1 MCQGGFLEKEHGEKD
16 ASVNAKS
23 HGLESLSVDLVLSRS
38 GQVLLS
44 RHNEGFGL
52 REVFPEPSERTKL
65 RHRGM
70 HPMVFHGLDFLP
82 VGSRQLSL

>member
-1 MCQGGFLEKEHGEKD
+1 M
-16 ASVNAKS
+16 
-23 HGLESLSVDLVLSRS
+23 
-38 GQVLLS
+38 LLS

-82 VGSRQLSL
+82 VGSRQLSLYPVWPPAPVVAIKEFDPFNPGLQAGGACVQGRS